1 MEEQRAIAVSPR
13 HQVRLAS
20 EYLPLLDRPPARDFV
35 VHVIENRQANGLPL
49 MLAELVIAGYETR
62 QQFPL
67 AQTYPLHFRKTY
79 FTARLHSD
87 PREEFAHAKQASAL
101 FTRLPAPIGSTQT
114 ELRCCFIPG
123 RTYSNVT
130 PFQPESEDANLRCTR
145 DLPLATAA
153 GLWRLLEEAFLM
165 LRALHTGGLSHG
177 DAQLSNFIVSPAP
190 LEVLLVDFEA
200 SLSREQ
206 TDSGTWTKRCA
217 SDLEPLLHEALL
229 LQASLGRQPGEL
241 AELSFAAADR
251 LFRDPQ
257 RLLRYVERGEAVS

>member
-49 MLAELVIAGYETR
+49 MLAELVIAGRETR
-62 QQFPL
+62 HQYPL

-79 FTARLHSD
+79 FSARLHND
-87 PREEFAHAKQASAL
+87 PREEFAHAKRASTL
-101 FTRLPAPIGSTQT
+101 VPLLPAPIGSTPT

-123 RTYSNVT
+123 RTYNHLS
-130 PFQPESEDANLRCTR
+130 PFQPESEDSNLRNAR
-145 DLPLATAA
+145 DLALATAA
-153 GLWRLLEEAFLM
+153 GLWRLLEEAFSQ
-165 LRALHTGGLSHG
+165 LRTLHAGGLSHG

-190 LEVLLVDFEA
+190 LEVILIDFEA
-200 SLSREQ
+200 ALAREQ

-217 SDLEPLLHEALL
+217 ADLEPLLHEALL
-229 LQASLGRQPGEL
+229 LQANLGRQPGDL
-241 AELSFAAADR
+241 GELSFAAADR
-251 LFRDPQ
+251 LFKDPK
-257 RLLRYVERGEAVS
+257 RILRYVERGEEVS